1 MDLGL
6 RGKVAVVT
14 AASGGLGRAIAEE
27 FAAEGAIT
35 VIAARNTA
43 RLEATAAEIAR
54 KTAGTAIPF
63 LVTEPLPLV
72 TTRSPAP
79 RPALTTTPPLLP
91 AAAPWICASVTRV
104 PAGNPLTL
112 I

>member
-35 VIAARNTA
+35 IIAARN
-43 RLEATAAEIAR
+43 
-54 KTAGTAIPF
+54 
-63 LVTEPLPLV
+63 
-72 TTRSPAP
+72 
-79 RPALTTTPPLLP
+79 
-91 AAAPWICASVTRV
+91 
-104 PAGNPLTL
+104 
-112 I
+112 